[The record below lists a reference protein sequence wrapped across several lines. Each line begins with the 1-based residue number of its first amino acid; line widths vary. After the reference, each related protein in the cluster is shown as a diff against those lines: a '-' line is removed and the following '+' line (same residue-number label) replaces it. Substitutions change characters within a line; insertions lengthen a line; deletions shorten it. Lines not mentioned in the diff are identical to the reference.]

1 MTDDDLRRL
10 LAEAHGGDD
19 PPPFSEVR
27 AAVRPRRRWLPALA
41 FAAAVAFAL
50 VWIVLRP
57 RPAPPPSVAD
67 LRVPVPAT
75 YPLDFLLDVPGA
87 DLLRTTPRFDAK
99 EAWP

>member
-1 MTDDDLRRL
+1 MNDDELRRL
-10 LAEAHGGDD
+10 IAEAHGGDD
-19 PPPFSEVR
+19 PPPFSDVR
-27 AAVRPRRRWLPALA
+27 PAARPRRRWLPAAA
-41 FAAAVAFAL
+41 FAAAVAAAL
-50 VWIVLRP
+50 VWFWPRP

-67 LRVPVPAT
+67 LRLPVT